1 MNCGQRLLGP
11 QQHPNEIEHPEPPM
25 VQHPTP
31 QGATGPME
39 PEQRRA
45 HLPEDPQLLLPE
57 DTDEESFRE
66 MVLCSACM
74 LNMDLV
80 TRPVPPIQ
88 PPTISPRS
96 SLVELPMYAEAI
108 TSDQDITA

>member
-1 MNCGQRLLGP
+1 MQ
-11 QQHPNEIEHPEPPM
+11 
-25 VQHPTP
+25 
-31 QGATGPME
+31 

-45 HLPEDPQLLLPE
+45 HLPEDPCLLLPE
-57 DTDEESFRE
+57 DTDKESFRK
-66 MVLCSACM
+66 MVLHSAHM

-88 PPTISPRS
+88 PPTIPPRS

-108 TSDQDITA
+108 TSDQGITA